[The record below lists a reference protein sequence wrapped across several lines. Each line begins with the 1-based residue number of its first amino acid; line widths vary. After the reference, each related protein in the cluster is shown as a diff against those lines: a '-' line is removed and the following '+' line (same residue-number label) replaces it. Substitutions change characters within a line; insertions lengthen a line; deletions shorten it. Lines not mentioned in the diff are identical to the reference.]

1 MSGEAVKIKGT
12 REGLVIMLDPT
23 REFEEVK
30 TSLKKKMEAAPHFFR
45 GARFTVHGRAI
56 SPSQRLEL
64 ESLCRRYG
72 LVPAPQIIWP
82 LERKRKALPGE
93 PARLVYGHL
102 RSGQEVRHAG
112 HVVVV
117 GNVHPGAQVVAEG
130 SIIIM
135 GHGWG
140 SLHAGYG
147 GNREALVTAFA
158 LNPSTLLIAGVLADP
173 LQAPPATGG
182 PVTAL
187 LREGRVV
194 FLPSLPRQVPG
205 GS

>member
-23 REFEEVK
+23 REFEELK

-45 GARFTVHGRAI
+45 GARFIVYGRAI
-56 SPSQRLEL
+56 SPSQQLEL
-64 ESLCRRYG
+64 ENLCRRYG
-72 LVPAPQIIWP
+72 LVPAPQIPWP
-82 LERKRKALPGE
+82 PERKRRPVPGE
-93 PARLVYGHL
+93 PARLVYGPL

-112 HVVVV
+112 HVVVL
-117 GNVHPGAQVVAEG
+117 GNVHPGAQVVAGG

-135 GHGWG
+135 GYGQG

-147 GNREALVTAFA
+147 GNEEALIAAFA
-158 LNPSTLLIAGVLADP
+158 LSPTTLLIAGVLADP
-173 LQAPPATGG
+173 PEAPPATGG

-194 FLPSLPRQVPG
+194 FLPSLPRQKP
-205 GS
+205 